1 MPAENIAFIGLG
13 IMGKPM
19 ALNLIHGG
27 HRLFVHARR
36 TASMQ
41 PLVDSGATAC
51 SSPKQAM
58 EASDFCILMVSDTP
72 DVQEVLF
79 ADNGV
84 MQGARADNVV
94 IVMSTISPEATRK
107 MAKQLETAQ
116 VHWLDAPVSGGDRGA
131 IAGSLSIMAG
141 GEKHVFERAKPLLE
155 CMGKNIVHIGDAG
168 AGQVAKLC
176 NQLLA
181 AQTIAAIAEAFAFA
195 QAANVSRARVRE
207 ALLGGFANS
216 RILELHGQRMLD
228 DNYTPGF
235 KAKLHLKD
243 MKIAA
248 ATASA
253 NGLRLPG
260 TDAARRLLE
269 QLADNGDGELD
280 SSAISRVVADNA
292 RERN

>member
-1 MPAENIAFIGLG
+1 
-13 IMGKPM
+13 M
-19 ALNLIHGG
+19 ALNLVRGG

-36 TASMQ
+36 APSMQ
-41 PLVDSGATAC
+41 PLVDAGATAC

-72 DVQEVLF
+72 DVEEVLF
-79 ADNGV
+79 AGDGV
-84 MQGARADNVV
+84 MQGVHEGSIV
-94 IVMSTISPEATRK
+94 IVMSTISPEATRR
-107 MAKQLETAQ
+107 MAKRLEAAKA
-116 VHWLDAPVSGGDRGA
+116 HLLDAPVSGGDQGA
-131 IAGSLSIMAG
+131 IAGTLSIMAG
-141 GEKHVFERAKPLLE
+141 GEKHVFERARRLLE

-181 AQTIAAIAEAFAFA
+181 AQTIAAVAEAFAFA
-195 QAANVSRARVRE
+195 RAANVDCARVRE

-216 RILELHGQRMLD
+216 KILDLHGQRMLD
-228 DNYTPGF
+228 DNYAPGF

-248 ATASA
+248 ATADA
-253 NGLRLPG
+253 NGLHLPG

-269 QLADNGDGELD
+269 ELVDCGDGELD
-280 SSAISRVVADNA
+280 SSAIGRVVAGKA
-292 RERN
+292 RQHD